1 MTKLEI
7 INIIKDIE
15 EQYKSYKDGGL
26 SFIKHLAN
34 KVLNTVDEDKNE
46 VIKFFLD
53 EIKNNDNGLGEIA
66 LLTIVEMRATEF
78 APYIEKIYDEI
89 ATQKDENWKQ
99 SIIEALMKL
108 RYVEAKV
115 LYHEYVTSFLNRQP
129 DNAFFLLVQYCNV
142 DHDSALPLL
151 SEFYVENLLKNDEMQ
166 GFLESRIGFLVS
178 YFIQNQVDYLP
189 ELIKQISSKNRD
201 VGLHLKELIL
211 DYLGSNMT
219 SRYSRVLINN
229 RIEALK
235 NLKV

>member
-1 MTKLEI
+1 MTKFEI
-7 INIIKDIE
+7 INIIKGIE

-53 EIKNNDNGLGEIA
+53 EIKSNENGFGGIA
-66 LLTIVEMRATEF
+66 LLTIVEMKASEF
-78 APYIEKIYDEI
+78 APYIERIYNEI

-108 RYVEAKV
+108 RYVESKV

-142 DHDSALPLL
+142 DPDSALPLL
-151 SEFYVENLLKNDEMQ
+151 SEFYVKNLLKNAEMQ
-166 GFLESRIGFLVS
+166 GFLESRIGFLIS
-178 YFIQNQVDYLP
+178 YFIQNPVDYLP
-189 ELIKQISSKNRD
+189 ELIKQASAKNRD
-201 VGLHLKELIL
+201 VGLRLKGLLIN
-211 DYLGSNMT
+211 YLSSSMT
-219 SRYSRVLINN
+219 SQYPRVLIDD
-229 RIEALK
+229 RIETIK